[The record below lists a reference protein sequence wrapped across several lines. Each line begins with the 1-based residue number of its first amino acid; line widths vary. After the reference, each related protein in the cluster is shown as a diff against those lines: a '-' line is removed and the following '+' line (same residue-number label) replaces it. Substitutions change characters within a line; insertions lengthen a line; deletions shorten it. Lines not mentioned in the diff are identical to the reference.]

1 MENLEAENGKF
12 LNMQRIH
19 DEDFLEK
26 AELIK
31 EQKIA
36 LVQLEKSLLDKTHEM
51 SDLLVLVD
59 SQKIE
64 IDAFKEKINNLE
76 IEVSNRAAKIQIY
89 LLN

>member
-64 IDAFKEKINNLE
+64 INAFKEKINNL
-76 IEVSNRAAKIQIY
+76 
-89 LLN
+89 